1 MINVEQSWQ
10 ICIWNFSSYLISR
23 HASPT
28 KHITA
33 SHRAEAQNMNQLF
46 KVNSY
51 NLRDKAYMQSSTH
64 LFFFFKPGASLWKRV
79 ILLLIAITNWDLI
92 KRQLGLAYFRKGL
105 IKKQKKRKS
114 TQCNKQ
120 EIIPCSSLH
129 LWLQALA
136 VICNTAHDPR
146 ESWRCMP
153 IHFFPL

>member
-1 MINVEQSWQ
+1 MKLLQLLNFATCKPNKTHYSFSQSRSTEHESA
-10 ICIWNFSSYLISR
+10 I
-23 HASPT
+23 
-28 KHITA
+28 
-33 SHRAEAQNMNQLF
+33 
-46 KVNSY
+46 
-51 NLRDKAYMQSSTH
+51 QSELLQPKRQSLYAKQHTP
-64 LFFFFKPGASLWKRV
+64 FFFFKPGASLWKRV